1 MVAPLSLCELRV
13 VGGSGGGDGG
23 ESGGRIWP
31 ERSQGQS

>member
-1 MVAPLSLCELRV
+1 MVAPLSLYELRV
-13 VGGSGGGDGG
+13 VGGSGGDG